1 MDTSSRSSSL
11 SESLAKSGPTS
22 VSNIEGDAEARPLR
36 SDLSVT
42 DGFQKESP
50 PSSPDIQ
57 MCAQLDIIQP
67 LESIHSANLAFGL
80 RLERLFE
87 QMFRNWGTFV
97 ARNPWPVIIAS
108 LLVSGYLA
116 LGVLTRWQVTT
127 DPVDLWV
134 PAGSQARR
142 DMEYFNNNFWKFY
155 RIEQIIIEPK
165 DTNAFFNAT
174 VDNELLTFGAVFNQ
188 TFLTEAFDLQQKVL
202 NISVIDEETN
212 EMIGLKDI
220 CYKPLGG
227 DCATQ
232 SIFTYYLNDR
242 KQILKDNFLSKASYC
257 TRYSN
262 STINNSFLLFF
273 KIY

>member
-1 MDTSSRSSSL
+1 MGTHT
-11 SESLAKSGPTS
+11 GPTS
-22 VSNIEGDAEARPLR
+22 VTNGEGDALENRPLR
-36 SDLSVT
+36 SELSVT
-42 DGFQKESP
+42 DGFHKDSP

-67 LESIHSANLAFGL
+67 IESIHAANLAIGI
-80 RLERLFE
+80 RLERFFE
-87 QMFRNWGTFV
+87 SWFRHWGTFV
-97 ARNPWPVIIAS
+97 ARNPWPVIIGS

-142 DMEYFNNNFWKFY
+142 DMEYFNQNFWKFY
-155 RIEQIIIEPK
+155 RIEQMIIEPK

-174 VDNELLTFGAVFNQ
+174 VEHDQFTFGPVFNQ
-188 TFLTEAFDLQQKVL
+188 KFLTEAFDLQQKVL
-202 NISVIDEETN
+202 NITVVDEETN
-212 EMIGLKDI
+212 ESISLNDI

-232 SIFTYYLNDR
+232 SIFTYYLDS
-242 KQILKDNFLSKASYC
+242 KEQILKDNYLLKASYC
-257 TRYSN
+257 TR
-262 STINNSFLLFF
+262 
-273 KIY
+273 

>member
-1 MDTSSRSSSL
+1 MFLCFLSFAVDMSSRSSSL
-11 SESLAKSGPTS
+11 SESMGNNTGPTS
-22 VSNIEGDAEARPLR
+22 VSNMDENKPLR
-36 SDLSVT
+36 SDLTVT
-42 DGFQKESP
+42 DGFNKDSP

-67 LESIHSANLAFGL
+67 LESIHSANLAIGI
-80 RLERLFE
+80 RLERFFE
-87 QMFRNWGTFV
+87 QLFRSWGTFV
-97 ARNPWPVIIAS
+97 ARNPWPVIIGS

-116 LGVLTRWQVTT
+116 LGVMTRWQVTT

-165 DTNAFFNAT
+165 DSNGFFAAN
-174 VDNELLTFGAVFNQ
+174 VDTGDGNETLTFGPVFNQ
-188 TFLTEAFDLQQKVL
+188 TFLLEAFDLQQKVL
-202 NISVIDEETN
+202 NISVLDELTN
-212 EMIGLKDI
+212 ERISLSDI

-232 SIFTYYLNDR
+232 SIFTYYFNDR
-242 KQILKDNFLSKASYC
+242 QQILDENYLSKASYC

-262 STINNSFLLFF
+262 
-273 KIY
+273 